1 MGLFDF
7 LSGKKSQENSP
18 KKPSQREF
26 NRYARLVS
34 EKMSQNY
41 DRQEAIE
48 VLAAQG
54 TAESAAALLKRFSWT
69 MEPSI
74 TDQEEK
80 QAAVQGIVA
89 AGDAA
94 LDPLRVYA
102 VRAESLT
109 WPLKVLRQIVAE
121 EDIVDELLGLLDEFD
136 TEYVRNIEPKRQL
149 LAMLEEYPSPEVRQ
163 GVEPFLTDISE
174 PIRFAAVTTTFA
186 MGDETCIAAL
196 AEALAE
202 EESLRVRNRIA
213 QGLVERRWKIPED
226 LRELFAGA
234 LPPDFRLQGDVIRRV
249 GTSGG

>member
-7 LSGKKSQENSP
+7 LSGKKSQESST
-18 KKPSQREF
+18 KKPSAREF
-26 NRYARLVS
+26 NRYARLVA

-80 QAAVQGIVA
+80 QAAAQGIVA

-94 LDPLRVYA
+94 LEPLRAYA
-102 VRAESLT
+102 GRAESLT

-121 EDIVDELLGLLDEFD
+121 EGIVDELLGLLDEFD

-149 LAMLEEYPSPEVRQ
+149 LAVLEEYPCSEVRQ

-174 PIRFAAVTTTFA
+174 PIRFAAVTTTFS
-186 MGDETCIAAL
+186 MDDEGCVPAL

-213 QGLVERRWKIPED
+213 QGLADRGWKIPED
-226 LRELFAGA
+226 LRELFVDA
-234 LPPDFRLQGDVIRRV
+234 LPSDFRLQGEVVRRV
-249 GTSGG
+249 GTGGG